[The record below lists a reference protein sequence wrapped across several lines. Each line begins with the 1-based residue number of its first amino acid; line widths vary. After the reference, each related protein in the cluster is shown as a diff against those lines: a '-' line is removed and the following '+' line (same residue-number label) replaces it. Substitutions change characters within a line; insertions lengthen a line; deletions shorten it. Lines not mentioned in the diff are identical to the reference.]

1 MHLVA
6 KQQTTLPGPLW
17 PETLSVSLFL
27 HFIYLNHQCLVASPL
42 CRRLQVI
49 HLSMLL
55 WVKPL
60 GNTWGNTLSVVLL
73 QIMDNRRDSYLVGG
87 WWRGCTGNTER
98 WGTSGFP
105 HAHHSSWNA
114 VPTVFSC
121 WTLSHPSEHSLTD
134 TSSEKASLIS
144 CPSLLNLLFQPNMC
158 FLQKVSWWIE
168 DGCTSF
174 DISPSQRWSL
184 FPSLWI
190 WDDLILINRLRQT

>member
-1 MHLVA
+1 MRKH
-6 KQQTTLPGPLW
+6 
-17 PETLSVSLFL
+17 
-27 HFIYLNHQCLVASPL
+27 IICCVASDHG
-42 CRRLQVI
+42 QYFI
-49 HLSMLL
+49 WTSQMS
-55 WVKPL
+55 K
-60 GNTWGNTLSVVLL
+60 NTFFIFSP
-73 QIMDNRRDSYLVGG
+73 IPPPRRDSYLVGG